1 MAGIVSRT
9 VLFVVNDAAFFLSHR
24 LVVAEA
30 ARAAGFNVEIA
41 TGAGSATGKIRE
53 LGYTFHEL
61 PLSRSGLDPL
71 AELTSLGAIYKLFR
85 EVRPDLVHLVTIKP
99 VLYGG
104 VAARLARVPS
114 VVAAISGLGTIF
126 LAKGG
131 VAALR
136 RMAVQA
142 VYRFALGHRNIRIVF
157 QNTSDRQTFQDFGI
171 AKDRTVIITGSGVD
185 LSLFPPVPE
194 PPPPVVVTMASRLL
208 RDKGVLEFV
217 AAADMVKARL
227 PDVQFLLA
235 GDIDTGNPTSLS
247 QKDCD
252 TIAQKGSASLLGH
265 RTDIAELFS
274 ASHIVVLPSYR
285 EGLPKVL
292 MEAAA
297 AGRAVVTTD
306 VPGCRDAIE
315 PGRTGLLVPVQ
326 QADALAEAIQALA
339 ADHGLRQAFG
349 RAGRALAER
358 KFDVRQVAAQ
368 HLEIYDELI
377 REST

>member
-1 MAGIVSRT
+1 
-9 VLFVVNDAAFFLSHR
+9 
-24 LVVAEA
+24 
-30 ARAAGFNVEIA
+30 
-41 TGAGSATGKIRE
+41 
-53 LGYTFHEL
+53 
-61 PLSRSGLDPL
+61 
-71 AELTSLGAIYKLFR
+71 
-85 EVRPDLVHLVTIKP
+85 VHLVTIKP